1 MYSLIA
7 IFSFIPLYFS
17 HIFAPFGVIIW
28 ESSSFER
35 QKVLLFTLLVIGAF
49 MELVWS
55 HYNEMMS
62 FLVSRWK
69 LLIALLIFPFVSYA
83 FWGAQYDVDFFL
95 GSYEKYHGYIF
106 FLALIFLGFLLQLL
120 APSEKKILIRAS
132 LIGGILVSSF
142 ALLESMGASVFFE
155 SQNHATW
162 WSGRSISTLGNPNY
176 VAGYLLILLP
186 FVSSLSGIQRLLIA
200 TIFVMAILSTKSYI
214 AIFLMVLYGVW
225 IFLGSMYPSFWT
237 EQREVKNPGARKT
250 ETWILH
256 PKSTSSLLLRACSS
270 GWRSKIRSF
279 LTLIVACSMVI
290 SGYFLLSPDKLL
302 SLTSRFVLMRET
314 LAIMMQYPLSWSIGF
329 GPDSLVRAYDFG
341 RSALI
346 DSYFPKGS
354 AIDSSHNIFID
365 ILFQFGGIFLGFAI
379 YVLSSL
385 WKRLP
390 TMSQEWI
397 VLWLIFLSLNPY
409 ILLHVILLI
418 FLSSLHVTNS

>member
-120 APSEKKILIRAS
+120 APSEKKLLIRAS
-132 LIGGILVSSF
+132 LISGVLVSFF
-142 ALLESMGASVFFE
+142 ALLESMGLSVFFAL
-155 SQNHATW
+155 QNHATW
-162 WSGRSISTLGNPNY
+162 WSERSISTLGNPNY

-186 FVSSLSGIQRLLIA
+186 FVSFFSGIWRPLIA
-200 TIFVMAILSTKSYI
+200 TIFVMAILTTQSYI
-214 AIFLMVLYGVW
+214 AIFLLVLYGV
-225 IFLGSMYPSFWT
+225 FLGL
-237 EQREVKNPGARKT
+237 KT
-250 ETWILH
+250 VSIPVIKKKKYVPFVLTGLIALWWIL
-256 PKSTSSLLLRACSS
+256 L
-270 GWRSKIRSF
+270 GNMF
-279 LTLIVACSMVI
+279 L
-290 SGYFLLSPDKLL
+290 PWDKLL
-302 SLTSRFVLMRET
+302 SLMSRFVLMQET
-314 LAIMMQYPLSWSIGF
+314 LTIMMQYPLSWITGF
-329 GPDSLVRAYDFG
+329 GPDSIVRAYDFA
-341 RSALI
+341 RSMLI
-346 DSYFPKGS
+346 DTYFPRGS

-365 ILFQFGGIFLGFAI
+365 VLFQFGGIFLAFII
-379 YVLSSL
+379 YSL
-385 WKRLP
+385 VSIWKQLP

-397 VLWLIFLSLNPY
+397 ILWLAFLSFNPY
-409 ILLHVILLI
+409 ILLHIVLLI
-418 FLSSLHVTNS
+418 FLSSLHESKHT